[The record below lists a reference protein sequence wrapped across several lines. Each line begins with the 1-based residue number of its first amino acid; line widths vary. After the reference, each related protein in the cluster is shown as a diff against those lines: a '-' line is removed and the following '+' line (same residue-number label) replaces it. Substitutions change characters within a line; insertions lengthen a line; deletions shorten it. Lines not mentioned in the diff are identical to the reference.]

1 MRNYNCILFFAT
13 ILLVSCTP
21 SRQGAAVIDG
31 RITGFTDADS
41 ISVSLFF
48 FQDRGNRGKEVKSAA
63 LSSGKFK
70 FTVDSLPEGLS
81 KYSISLNRHL
91 VGKPMEPL
99 SLATYIYLEP
109 GSKVRVEIDSI
120 YAQAAIVRSRVKD
133 QKLQQQFIRKMPQEA
148 LRQNERFIVERN
160 CLSFIDRKGL
170 SKAEKDS
177 LSRRLKAIDTQ
188 QQKLSDEALFPATLS
203 LMETEP
209 FGQYALDKLLGLAPG
224 VSMGYY
230 KGETRDRLV
239 RLAERMSPEQRASST
254 GQMIMDYM
262 DFVPP
267 VGIGDTIPEY
277 AYLDKE
283 GVSHTLAELKGNSV
297 LLDFW
302 ATWCGPCIK
311 AVPMLRSLSESLGD
325 KLTLVSINLDPDAT
339 WKAYSAEHPVIW
351 NDWRDPKGMT
361 GSVRAYQTSG
371 IPTFVVISPEG
382 KILDIIEGFYEDRIR
397 QAVSGLN
404 SLPIDTFTTSSDTSA
419 K

>member
-1 MRNYNCILFFAT
+1 MRNTPLILAA
-13 ILLVSCTP
+13 ILLVSCT
-21 SRQGAAVIDG
+21 SFQQGAVIDG
-31 RITGFTDADS
+31 HVSGFTDADS
-41 ISVSLFF
+41 ISVSLFY
-48 FQDRGNRGKEVKSAA
+48 FQDRGNRGKEMKIAA

-109 GSKVRVEIDSI
+109 GAKVRVEIDSI
-120 YAQAAIVRSRVKD
+120 YAQTAIVRSRVKD

-148 LRQNERFIVERN
+148 LRKNERLIVERN

-188 QQKLSDEALFPATLS
+188 QKKLSNEALFPATLS

-230 KGETRDRLV
+230 KVETRVRLV
-239 RLAERMSPEQRASST
+239 RLADRMSPEQRASTT
-254 GQMIMDYM
+254 GRMILDYL
-262 DFVPP
+262 DIVTP

-283 GVSHTLAELKGNSV
+283 GMSHTLAELKGNTV

-311 AVPMLRSLSESLGD
+311 AVPKLRSLSESLGD
-325 KLTLVSINLDPDAT
+325 KLTLVSINLDPDAA
-339 WKAYSAEHPVIW
+339 WKSYSAEHPISW
-351 NDWRDPKGMT
+351 NDWRDPKGTT
-361 GSVRAYQTSG
+361 GSFRAFQTSG

-382 KILDIIEGFYEDRIR
+382 KIIDIIEGFYEDRIR

-404 SLPIDTFTTSSDTSA
+404 SLLTDTFTTSSDTSA

>member
-1 MRNYNCILFFAT
+1 MRNT
-13 ILLVSCTP
+13 LLLLAVALLCLGSTP
-21 SRQGAAVIDG
+21 VRRSAVIEG
-31 RITGFTDADS
+31 RVTGFTDADS
-41 ISVSLFF
+41 INVSLLF
-48 FQDRGNRGKEVKSAA
+48 FQDRGNRGKEVKTAA

-70 FTVDSLPEGLS
+70 FTIDSLPEGLS

-91 VGKPMEPL
+91 VGKSLEPL
-99 SLATYIYLEP
+99 SLGTYIYLEP
-109 GSKVRVEIDSI
+109 GANVRVEIDSI
-120 YAQAAIVRSRVKD
+120 YAQTAEVRSRVKE

-148 LRQNERFIVERN
+148 LRQNERLVVERN
-160 CLSFIDRKGL
+160 CLSFIDRSGL

-177 LSRRLKAIDTQ
+177 LSRRIKAIDTQ
-188 QQKLSDEALFPATLS
+188 QRQLSDEVLFPATLR

-209 FGQYALDKLLGLAPG
+209 FGQYALDKLSGLSPG

-239 RLAERMSPEQRASST
+239 RLTERMSPEQRASTT
-254 GQMIMDYM
+254 GRMIMDYM
-262 DFVPP
+262 DIVTP

-277 AYLDKE
+277 TYLDKE
-283 GVSHTLAELKGNSV
+283 GVFHTLAELKGNTV

-311 AVPMLRSLSESLGD
+311 AVPKLRALSESLGD

-339 WKAYSAEHPVIW
+339 WKAYSAEHPISW
-351 NDWRDPKGMT
+351 NDWRDSKGTT
-361 GSVRAYQTSG
+361 GSLRAFQTSG

-397 QAVSGLN
+397 QAVS
-404 SLPIDTFTTSSDTSA
+404 SQKSQ
-419 K
+419 